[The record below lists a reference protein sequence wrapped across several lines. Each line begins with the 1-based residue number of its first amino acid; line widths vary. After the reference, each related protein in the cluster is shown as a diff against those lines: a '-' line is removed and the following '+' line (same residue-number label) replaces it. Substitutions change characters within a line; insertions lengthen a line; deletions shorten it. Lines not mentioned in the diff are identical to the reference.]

1 MTKTKVI
8 KKMATKKAKPVAKME
23 KESLDEIEKAETTTV
38 IISRIRNVSKY
49 NLRQINLNQ

>member
-8 KKMATKKAKPVAKME
+8 KKMTTKKAKPVAKME
-23 KESLDEIEKAETTTV
+23 KESLDEIEEAETV
-38 IISRIRNVSKY
+38 IISRTRNVSKY